1 MTPCELASKI
11 SNLPNRAPI
20 TAELTS
26 LLRNPDPND
35 SAGIKLPNRKKQWLG
50 WLGTYEE
57 PKYYRRKDSIRTAQF
72 VYNHLL
78 APEMVLWLGE
88 VSGVSE
94 AVVRNAKKAACSV
107 QPNPAT
113 RCAAIR
119 KIIPWKIIEYR
130 LNKPTVD
137 DSVPTGREQIE
148 SFIPRS
154 LTKDCVYTIVEGS
167 QLDRLFEDE
176 LEVHREERRPWVTA
190 EKMFHDACAANKY
203 LPVLF
208 GDAAHCSR
216 LLYWGLLTDVHLQ
229 NGATSFAVDRLR
241 KIRGKHKTQELVLRS
256 SQKKIAPNFIRP
268 YAICMTPRFL
278 NLKDV
283 G

>member
-1 MTPCELASKI
+1 MTPHALASKI

-26 LLRNPDPND
+26 HLWNLDPND
-35 SAGIKLPNRKKQWLG
+35 PADSKHLNMKKSWLR
-50 WLGTYEE
+50 WLDTYEE
-57 PKYYRRKDSIRTAQF
+57 PKYSRRKDSIRTAGF

-78 APEMVLWLGE
+78 APQMVLWLGE

-94 AVVRNAKKAACSV
+94 TVVRNAMKAACSV
-107 QPNPAT
+107 QPNRAT
-113 RCAAIR
+113 QCASIR

-137 DSVPTGREQIE
+137 DSVPTGTEQIDR
-148 SFIPRS
+148 FIARS

-167 QLDRLFEDE
+167 QLDRLFEDGR
-176 LEVHREERRPWVTA
+176 EVHRELRMPWVKA
-190 EKMFHDACAANKY
+190 ENMFHDARAANKD

-216 LLYWGLLTDVHLQ
+216 LLYWGLLKDIHVQ
-229 NGATSFAVDRLR
+229 DGVTSFVVGRLR
-241 KIRGKHKTQELVLRS
+241 KIRGKHKTQELVLCSKGR
-256 SQKKIAPNFIRP
+256 KIADNFRRP
-268 YAICMTPRFL
+268 YAICVTPKFL
-278 NLKDV
+278 NLNGVD
-283 G
+283 

>member
-26 LLRNPDPND
+26 LLQNPDPND
-35 SAGIKLPNRKKQWLG
+35 SAGTKLPNRKKQWRR

-57 PKYYRRKDSIRTAQF
+57 PEYPRRKDSNRTAQF

-78 APEMVLWLGE
+78 VPEWVLWLGE
-88 VSGVSE
+88 ASGVSE
-94 AVVRNAKKAACSV
+94 TVVRNAMKAACSV
-107 QPNPAT
+107 QPNRAT
-113 RCAAIR
+113 QCAAIR
-119 KIIPWKIIEYR
+119 KIIPWKIIEYK
-130 LNKPTVD
+130 LNKPTVV
-137 DSVPTGREQIE
+137 DSVPTDTEQID
-148 SFIPRS
+148 SIIPRF

-167 QLDRLFEDE
+167 QLDRLFEDGH
-176 LEVHREERRPWVTA
+176 EVHREQRKPWSTA
-190 EKMFHDACAANKY
+190 EKLFHDALAANKD
-203 LPVLF
+203 LPIIF

-216 LLYWGLLTDVHLQ
+216 LLYWGLLKDIHLQ

-256 SQKKIAPNFIRP
+256 SQRKIAPNFIRP
-268 YAICMTPRFL
+268 YAICVTPHFL
-278 NLKDV
+278 NLKD
-283 G
+283 

>member
-11 SNLPNRAPI
+11 SSLPNRAPI
-20 TAELTS
+20 TAELTR
-26 LLRNPDPND
+26 LLRRLDPNNP
-35 SAGIKLPNRKKQWLG
+35 AGTKLPNLKKHWLG
-50 WLGTYEE
+50 WLTTYEG

-88 VSGVSE
+88 ASGVSGT
-94 AVVRNAKKAACSV
+94 VVRNAQKAACSV

-130 LNKPTVD
+130 LNKPKVN
-137 DSVPTGREQIE
+137 DSEPTGTKQIDIC
-148 SFIPRS
+148 IPRS
-154 LTKDCVYTIVEGS
+154 LTKDCVYTIVQGS
-167 QLDRLFEDE
+167 QLDSLFENG
-176 LEVHREERRPWVTA
+176 LEVHREERKPWVAA
-190 EKMFHDACAANKY
+190 EKMFHDARAANKG

-216 LLYWGLLTDVHLQ
+216 LLYWGLLTDIHVQ
-229 NGATSFAVDRLR
+229 DGVTSFVVDRLR
-241 KIRGKHKTQELVLRS
+241 KIGGKNKTQELVLRS
-256 SQKKIAPNFIRP
+256 SQRKIAPNFIKP
-268 YAICMTPRFL
+268 YAICVTPHFL
-278 NLKDV
+278 NLKD
-283 G
+283 

>member
-1 MTPCELASKI
+1 M
-11 SNLPNRAPI
+11 
-20 TAELTS
+20 
-26 LLRNPDPND
+26 
-35 SAGIKLPNRKKQWLG
+35 
-50 WLGTYEE
+50 
-57 PKYYRRKDSIRTAQF
+57 
-72 VYNHLL
+72 
-78 APEMVLWLGE
+78 
-88 VSGVSE
+88 
-94 AVVRNAKKAACSV
+94 
-107 QPNPAT
+107 
-113 RCAAIR
+113 
-119 KIIPWKIIEYR
+119 
-130 LNKPTVD
+130 
-137 DSVPTGREQIE
+137 
-148 SFIPRS
+148 
-154 LTKDCVYTIVEGS
+154 
-167 QLDRLFEDE
+167 
-176 LEVHREERRPWVTA
+176 TA
-190 EKMFHDACAANKY
+190 EKMFHDARAANKY

>member
-1 MTPCELASKI
+1 MTPRELASKI
-11 SNLPNRAPI
+11 SNLRNRTPI

-26 LLRNPDPND
+26 HLWNLDPND
-35 SAGIKLPNRKKQWLG
+35 PAGIKLPNLKKHWLG
-50 WLGTYEE
+50 WLDTYEE
-57 PKYYRRKDSIRTAQF
+57 LEYPRRKDSIRTAQF

-78 APEMVLWLGE
+78 SPSMALWLGE
-88 VSGVSE
+88 ASGVSE
-94 AVVRNAKKAACSV
+94 TVVRHAMKAACSV

-137 DSVPTGREQIE
+137 DSVPTDTEQIDR
-148 SFIPRS
+148 FIQRS

-167 QLDRLFEDE
+167 QLDRLFEDG
-176 LEVHREERRPWVTA
+176 LEVHREERRPWMTA
-190 EKMFHDACAANKY
+190 EKMFHDARAANKDM
-203 LPVLF
+203 PILF

-216 LLYWGLLTDVHLQ
+216 LLYWGLLTDIHLQ

-256 SQKKIAPNFIRP
+256 SQRKIAPNFIRP
-268 YAICMTPRFL
+268 YAICVTPHFL
-278 NLKDV
+278 NLKD
-283 G
+283 